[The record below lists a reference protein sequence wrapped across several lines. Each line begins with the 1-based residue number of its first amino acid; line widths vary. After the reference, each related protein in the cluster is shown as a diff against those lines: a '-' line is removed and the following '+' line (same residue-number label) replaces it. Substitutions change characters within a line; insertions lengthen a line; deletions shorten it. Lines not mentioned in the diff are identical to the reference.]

1 MYEIWLVMNIL
12 WELALGV
19 WPLLLGA
26 AVLWVVL
33 MATALARPATR
44 WGAGLPLAVVAG
56 LVVAAAAFVLLPGW
70 TRASMSDMGYW
81 VDWVNLL
88 GIAAGFGAV
97 AVAFAW
103 PLLAMRGRRHA

>member
-1 MYEIWLVMNIL
+1 VYEIWLVMNIL

-26 AVLWVVL
+26 SVLWAVLV
-33 MATALARPATR
+33 ATALTR
-44 WGAGLPLAVVAG
+44 QGTSWGAGLPLAVVAG
-56 LVVAAAAFVLLPGW
+56 LVVAAVAFALLPGW
-70 TRASMSDMGYW
+70 TRASMADMGYW

-88 GIAAGFGAV
+88 GIAAAFGAV
-97 AVAFAW
+97 AAAFAW